1 MYTVSEVPVEPLTT
15 LIRDEPEDLS
25 CPSASWFHRE
35 GPECFK
41 KKKKSSSTIQNSL
54 TGSQVAER
62 AIYLWINNTK
72 RYLSRGFDQQDV
84 VKSLL
89 QPLVVL
95 YLSHNINISR
105 WKKANLGEPA
115 PRRRLVWAI
124 PSDWTPGFWGWVGQR
139 WRGTAQRWC
148 FCVETEA
155 QLCTW
160 PPAGRPPGRK
170 HRHLIKI
177 TSWFWCVNPAGP

>member
-1 MYTVSEVPVEPLTT
+1 MPRASDWAVPGSVKAWQCVICCWIKSCCKHKAWVLETVADVHSSEVQVEPLTT

-35 GPECFK
+35 GPECFR

-54 TGSQVAER
+54 TVSQVAER

-105 WKKANLGEPA
+105 WKKQISGSL
-115 PRRRLVWAI
+115 RR
-124 PSDWTPGFWGWVGQR
+124 
-139 WRGTAQRWC
+139 
-148 FCVETEA
+148 
-155 QLCTW
+155 
-160 PPAGRPPGRK
+160 AGD
-170 HRHLIKI
+170 
-177 TSWFWCVNPAGP
+177 